1 MLESLKKEA
10 NITYTENG
18 AVTHKSTFSSCLDL
32 FATIGGLRRADAGE
46 IIKRFVRAYA
56 EDPDTAMK
64 ILFYARDVRGG
75 LGERRV
81 FRIILE
87 YLAEYEKQSALRNI
101 SNVAEYGR
109 YDDLLALV
117 GTECE
122 KEVFEFIKNRLKLDK
137 TAMNAGAEVS
147 LLAKWLP
154 SVNATNKDTVRQ
166 AKVVAKALGM
176 NCGEYRKLLSSLR
189 AYIKIIENNL
199 REKDYTFDYSKQPSR
214 AMLKYRNAFIRNDN
228 DRYQEFLNKVAS
240 GDAKLN
246 TGTLAP
252 YEIIRP
258 ALNHGGIDEVER
270 KSLDV
275 TWNAQEDFTRGENA
289 IVVCDGSGSMY
300 SNWWNCEGP
309 KPIEVAMSLAIYF
322 AERNKGAFK
331 NHFIT
336 FSENPQ
342 LVEIKG
348 ENIYEKVKYCE
359 SFNEVANTNLQAVFK
374 LILDAAVKNNV
385 SQKELPSTIYIISD
399 MEFDY
404 CVENADMTNFE
415 TAKRMFEEN
424 GYTLPDIIFWNVAS
438 RNMQL
443 PVTQNEQGVAL
454 VSGCSPRVFSMVMEG
469 ELSPYDY
476 MQSVLSQERYKRIGA

>member
-240 GDAKLN
+240 GEIKLN

-258 ALNHGGIDEVER
+258 ALYADGVDEAER

-289 IVVCDGSGSMY
+289 IVV
-300 SNWWNCEGP
+300 
-309 KPIEVAMSLAIYF
+309 
-322 AERNKGAFK
+322 
-331 NHFIT
+331 
-336 FSENPQ
+336 
-342 LVEIKG
+342 
-348 ENIYEKVKYCE
+348 
-359 SFNEVANTNLQAVFK
+359 
-374 LILDAAVKNNV
+374 
-385 SQKELPSTIYIISD
+385 
-399 MEFDY
+399 
-404 CVENADMTNFE
+404 
-415 TAKRMFEEN
+415 
-424 GYTLPDIIFWNVAS
+424 
-438 RNMQL
+438 
-443 PVTQNEQGVAL
+443 
-454 VSGCSPRVFSMVMEG
+454 
-469 ELSPYDY
+469 
-476 MQSVLSQERYKRIGA
+476 

>member
-122 KEVFEFIKNRLKLDK
+122 KEVFEFIKNRLELDK

-166 AKVVAKALGM
+166 ANVVAKALGM
-176 NCGEYRKLLSSLR
+176 NCREYRKLLSSLR

-240 GDAKLN
+240 GEEKLN

-258 ALNHGGIDEVER
+258 ALYADGVDEAER

-275 TWNAQEDFTRGENA
+275 TWNAQGDFTRGENA
-289 IVVCDGSGSMY
+289 IVVYDSSGSMFWEY
-300 SNWWNCEGP
+300 GNAYGIRP
-309 KPIEVAMSLAIYF
+309 AEVAMSLAIYF

-348 ENIYEKVKYCE
+348 EDIYEKVKYCE

-385 SQKELPSTIYIISD
+385 SQEELPSTIYIISD

-476 MQSVLSQERYKRIGA
+476 MQSVLNQERYKRIGA

>member
-109 YDDLLALV
+109 YDDLLTLV

-122 KEVFEFIKNRLKLDK
+122 KEVFEFIKNRLELDK
-137 TAMNAGAEVS
+137 TAMKAGAEVS

-166 AKVVAKALGM
+166 ANVVAKALGM

-240 GDAKLN
+240 GEEKLN

-258 ALNHGGIDEVER
+258 ALYADGVDEAER

-275 TWNAQEDFTRGENA
+275 TWNALEDFTREENA
-289 IVVCDGSGSMY
+289 IVVYDSSGSMFWEY
-300 SNWWNCEGP
+300 GNAYGIRP
-309 KPIEVAMSLAIYF
+309 AEVAMSLAIYF

-359 SFNEVANTNLQAVFK
+359 SFNEIANTNLQAVFK

-385 SQKELPSTIYIISD
+385 SQEELPSTIYIISD

-424 GYTLPDIIFWNVAS
+424 GYTLPDVIFWNVAS